1 MNIDNYLTLLLKTPH
16 SELITP
22 HSKTLTVSIL
32 KKIQILLSGRLSDIP
47 QSCGKL
53 IEGMIFG
60 NDAEN
65 DCVKTFSYSLA
76 RAKHLT

>member
-16 SELITP
+16 SELITQ
-22 HSKTLTVSIL
+22 KTPTVSIL

>member
-16 SELITP
+16 SKKTP
-22 HSKTLTVSIL
+22 TVSIL

-76 RAKHLT
+76 RAKHLI